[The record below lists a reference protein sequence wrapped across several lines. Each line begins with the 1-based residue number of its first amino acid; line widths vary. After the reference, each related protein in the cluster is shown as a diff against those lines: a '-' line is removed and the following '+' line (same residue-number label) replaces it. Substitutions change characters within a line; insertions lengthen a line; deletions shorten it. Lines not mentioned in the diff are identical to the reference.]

1 MYLFTI
7 MELHYVIKYRKFI
20 LYDIILYN
28 METPKT
34 PRQPNRKV
42 KSPSERKPNTW
53 SSHVKQYCEDNNVK
67 YREALRATEYKT
79 EYYKKKNCSRR
90 LKI

>member
-1 MYLFTI
+1 

-28 METPKT
+28 MDTQETPRRL
-34 PRQPNRKV
+34 PQRQPNRKL

-67 YREALRATEYKT
+67 YRDALRATECKDA
-79 EYYKKKNCSRR
+79 YYKKKTVQEN
-90 LKI
+90 

>member
-1 MYLFTI
+1 

-28 METPKT
+28 MDTPKQ
-34 PRQPNRKV
+34 RQPNRKL

-67 YREALRATEYKT
+67 YRDALRTPECKA
-79 EYYKKKNCSRR
+79 EYYKKTLFKKIKN

>member
-1 MYLFTI
+1 
-7 MELHYVIKYRKFI
+7 MELHYVIKYSKFI

-28 METPKT
+28 MDTPKQ
-34 PRQPNRKV
+34 RQPNRKL

-67 YREALRATEYKT
+67 YRDALRTPECKT
-79 EYYKKKNCSRR
+79 AYYKKKTAEEN
-90 LKI
+90 

>member
-1 MYLFTI
+1 M
-7 MELHYVIKYRKFI
+7 
-20 LYDIILYN
+20 DP
-28 METPKT
+28 TPT
-34 PRQPNRKV
+34 QRRLPQRQPNRKL

-67 YREALRATEYKT
+67 YRDALRATECKEAYH
-79 EYYKKKNCSRR
+79 KKKNCPRK

>member
-1 MYLFTI
+1 

-28 METPKT
+28 MDTPKQ
-34 PRQPNRKV
+34 RQPNRKL

-67 YREALRATEYKT
+67 YRDALRTPECKT
-79 EYYKKKNCSRR
+79 EYYKKKTA
-90 LKI
+90 

>member
-1 MYLFTI
+1 
-7 MELHYVIKYRKFI
+7 MELHYVIKYRKII

-28 METPKT
+28 MDSMPETPRRL
-34 PRQPNRKV
+34 PQRQPNRKL

-67 YREALRATEYKT
+67 YRDALRTPECKT
-79 EYYKKKNCSRR
+79 AYYKKKTAEEN
-90 LKI
+90 

>member
-1 MYLFTI
+1 

-28 METPKT
+28 MDSMPKT
-34 PRQPNRKV
+34 PRQPNRKL

-67 YREALRATEYKT
+67 YRDALRTPECKT
-79 EYYKKKNCSRR
+79 SYYIKKTVQEN
-90 LKI
+90 